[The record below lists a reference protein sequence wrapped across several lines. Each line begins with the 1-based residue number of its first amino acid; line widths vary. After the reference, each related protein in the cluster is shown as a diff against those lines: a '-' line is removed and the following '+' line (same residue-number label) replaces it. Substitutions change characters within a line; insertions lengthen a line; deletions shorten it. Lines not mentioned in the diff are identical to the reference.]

1 MIKFLHTADLHLG
14 KSFHEYSLI
23 EDQAYMLN
31 GLSGL
36 LADPSYNALVISGDV
51 FDRSIP
57 SPEAVELFSGFLG
70 TLKVSRPD
78 LEILIIPGNHDSPVR
93 LGYGKELFAGLGI
106 HIAGEPAEAFKPVMV
121 RAGKECCACFLL
133 PFLYPGS
140 LVPAEDPEAVPKTE
154 SREPGSPETENSG
167 TENPGTEEP
176 GAGGR
181 GPYRSQA
188 ALAEEAAKRLE
199 AARKKAA
206 VEGATSSLLA
216 AHLFCSGG
224 KSSDSERVFLGQTE
238 QTDPNLFSGFDYVA
252 LGHLHRPQKA
262 GKNVWYSG
270 SPLAY
275 SFDEADHQKCFLS
288 VEITGNPGNTKD
300 SGTENYGSENHRER
314 NSVAKESVRCTVKT
328 LPFTPLRPLR
338 RLSGPFEN
346 FLKDKS
352 AALKEA
358 ESCFLEITLSGGSL
372 TENAL
377 PILRQRFPWLLLVR
391 QDEARAAITA
401 EEPVRRT
408 GSRNVLD
415 DFREFLEEI
424 YGEAD
429 NGKLRCF
436 AEILQ
441 NLETP

>member
-57 SPEAVELFSGFLG
+57 SPEAVELFGGFLG
-70 TLKVSRPD
+70 TLKKSRPD

-106 HIAGEPAEAFKPVMV
+106 HIAEAAGEAFRPVLV
-121 RAGKECCACFLL
+121 RAGKESCACFLL

-140 LVPAEDPEAVPKTE
+140 LVPAA
-154 SREPGSPETENSG
+154 ENSG
-167 TENPGTEEP
+167 TENPETGGPGTDGEADRA
-176 GAGGR
+176 AGN
-181 GPYRSQA
+181 PAAYRSQA
-188 ALAEEAAKRLE
+188 ALIGE
-199 AARKKAA
+199 AARRLEDARKQAAA
-206 VEGATSSLLA
+206 VGATSSLLA

-224 KSSDSERVFLGQTE
+224 KSSDSERIFLGQAE
-238 QTDPNLFSGFDYVA
+238 QADPGLFSGFDYVA
-252 LGHLHRPQKA
+252 LGHLHRPQQA
-262 GKNVWYSG
+262 GKNAWYSG

-275 SFDEADHQKCFLS
+275 SFDEADHEKCFLS
-288 VEITGNPGNTKD
+288 VEIGAED
-300 SGTENYGSENHRER
+300 SGGAGER
-314 NSVAKESVRCTVKT
+314 GRTGDSAAKNSGRVTT
-328 LPFTPLRPLR
+328 LPFKPLRPLR
-338 RLSGPFEN
+338 RLSGPFEH
-346 FLKDKS
+346 FLKDRNAS
-352 AALKEA
+352 LAEA
-358 ESCFLEITLSGGSL
+358 EHCFLEITLSGGSL

-377 PILRQRFPWLLLVR
+377 PILRQRFPHLLLVR
-391 QDEARAAITA
+391 QDEARAVITA
-401 EEPVRRT
+401 GEPVRKT
-408 GSRNVLD
+408 GSRNVCD

-429 NGKLRCF
+429 GGKLRSF

-441 NLETP
+441 NLEEA

>member
-70 TLKVSRPD
+70 ALKKSRPD

-93 LGYGKELFAGLGI
+93 LGYGKELFSGLGI
-106 HIAGEPAEAFKPVMV
+106 HIAGEPEQAFKPVMV
-121 RAGKECCACFLL
+121 RAGEESCTCFLL

-140 LVPAEDPEAVPKTE
+140 LVPAAENHKPDEAE
-154 SREPGSPETENSG
+154 SRETETENP
-167 TENPGTEEP
+167 EAE
-176 GAGGR
+176 GR
-181 GPYRSQA
+181 SYRSQA

-199 AARKKAA
+199 AARKKALA
-206 VEGATSSLLA
+206 GGATSSLLV

-224 KSSDSERVFLGQTE
+224 KSSDSERVFLGQAE
-238 QTDPNLFSGFDYVA
+238 LADPGLFSGFDYVA

-262 GKNVWYSG
+262 GKNAWYSG

-288 VEITGNPGNTKD
+288 VEIAGN
-300 SGTENYGSENHRER
+300 SASED
-314 NSVAKESVRCTVKT
+314 SVRCTVKS
-328 LPFTPLRPLR
+328 LPFAPLRPLR
-338 RLSGPFEN
+338 RLSGPFEH

-358 ESCFLEITLSGGSL
+358 ENCFLEITLSGGSL

-377 PILRQRFPWLLLVR
+377 PILRQRFPYLLLVR

-401 EEPVRRT
+401 KEPVRRT

-415 DFREFLEEI
+415 DFGEFLEEI

-429 NGKLRCF
+429 DGKLRCF
-436 AEILQ
+436 AEILHG
-441 NLETP
+441 LEEP

>member
-31 GLSGL
+31 GLAGL

-57 SPEAVELFSGFLG
+57 PPEAIELFGGFLG
-70 TLKVSRPD
+70 TLKKSRPN
-78 LEILIIPGNHDSPVR
+78 LEILIISGNHDSPVR
-93 LGYGKELFAGLGI
+93 LGYGKELFSGLGI
-106 HIAGEPAEAFKPVMV
+106 HIAGEPAGAFKPVMV
-121 RAGKECCACFLL
+121 RAGKESCACFLL

-140 LVPAEDPEAVPKTE
+140 LVPADGGPETE
-154 SREPGSPETENSG
+154 SRKNE
-167 TENPGTEEP
+167 TENPGTD
-176 GAGGR
+176 GSADHAGGAAPGYSGTGGAYR
-181 GPYRSQA
+181 GHA
-188 ALAEEAAKRLE
+188 VEEAAKRLE

-206 VEGATSSLLA
+206 AEGASSSLLA

-224 KSSDSERVFLGQTE
+224 KSSDSERAFLGQAE
-238 QTDPNLFSGFDYVA
+238 QADPDLFSGFDYVA

-262 GKNVWYSG
+262 GKNAWYSG

-288 VEITGNPGNTKD
+288 VEITGD
-300 SGTENYGSENHRER
+300 SGPEDS
-314 NSVAKESVRCTVKT
+314 ARCTVKI
-328 LPFTPLRPLR
+328 LPFAPLRPLR

-377 PILRQRFPWLLLVR
+377 PILRRRFPWLLLVR

-401 EEPVRRT
+401 GEPLRRT

-415 DFREFLEEI
+415 DFGEFLEEI
-424 YGEAD
+424 YGGAD
-429 NGKLRCF
+429 GGKIRCF

-441 NLETP
+441 SLEEP

>member
-23 EDQAYMLN
+23 EDQAFMLN
-31 GLSGL
+31 GLSDL
-36 LADPSYNALVISGDV
+36 LADSSYNALIISGDV

-70 TLKVSRPD
+70 ALKKSRPD

-93 LGYGKELFAGLGI
+93 LGYGKELFSGLGI
-106 HIAGEPAEAFKPVMV
+106 HIAEEPEQAFKPVLV
-121 RAGKECCACFLL
+121 RAGRESCACFLL

-140 LVPAEDPEAVPKTE
+140 LVPAAEDRSPNETGGREA
-154 SREPGSPETENSG
+154 G
-167 TENPGTEEP
+167 TENHENHEIENHKKENPEAE
-176 GAGGR
+176 GR
-181 GPYRSQA
+181 SYRRQA

-199 AARKKAA
+199 AARKKALA
-206 VEGATSSLLA
+206 EGATSSLLA

-224 KSSDSERVFLGQTE
+224 KSSDSERIFLGQAE
-238 QTDPNLFSGFDYVA
+238 QADPGLFSGFDYVA

-262 GKNVWYSG
+262 GKNAWYSG

-288 VEITGNPGNTKD
+288 VEITGD
-300 SGTENYGSENHRER
+300 SGRVASGPENAAED
-314 NSVAKESVRCTVKT
+314 SVRCTVKI
-328 LPFTPLRPLR
+328 LPVVPLRSLR
-338 RLSGPFEN
+338 RLSGPFEF
-346 FLKDKS
+346 FLKDRS

-358 ESCFLEITLSGGSL
+358 ENCFLEITLSGGSL

-377 PILRQRFPWLLLVR
+377 PILRRRFPWLLLVR

-415 DFREFLEEI
+415 DFGEFLEEI

-429 NGKLRCF
+429 GGKLRCF
-436 AEILQ
+436 AEIFHS
-441 NLETP
+441 LEEP

>member
-31 GLSGL
+31 ELSGL
-36 LADPSYNALVISGDV
+36 LADPSCNALVISGDV

-70 TLKVSRPD
+70 KLKASRPD

-93 LGYGKELFAGLGI
+93 LGYGKELFSGLGI
-106 HIAGEPAEAFKPVMV
+106 HIAGEAEQAFKPVIV
-121 RAGKECCACFLL
+121 RAGKESCACFLL

-140 LVPAEDPEAVPKTE
+140 LVPASGTGAESVGEENLQEKTSVPSVPPEETPANPAVPL
-154 SREPGSPETENSG
+154 REMP
-167 TENPGTEEP
+167 
-176 GAGGR
+176 AYR
-181 GPYRSQA
+181 GQA

-199 AARKKAA
+199 TARQKALA
-206 VEGATSSLLA
+206 EGASSSLLA

-224 KSSDSERVFLGQTE
+224 KSSDSERTFLGQAE
-238 QTDPNLFSGFDYVA
+238 QADPGLFSGFDYVA
-252 LGHLHRPQKA
+252 LGHLHRPQKV
-262 GKNVWYSG
+262 GKNAWYPG

-288 VEITGNPGNTKD
+288 VEIAGD
-300 SGTENYGSENHRER
+300 SGGC
-314 NSVAKESVRCTVKT
+314 AVKT
-328 LPFTPLRPLR
+328 LHFSPRRPLR

-346 FLKDKS
+346 FLKDQDAS
-352 AALKEA
+352 LKEA
-358 ESCFLEITLSGGSL
+358 ENCFLEITLSGGSL

-377 PILRQRFPWLLLVR
+377 PILRRRFPFLLSVR
-391 QDEARAAITA
+391 QDEARAAMTA
-401 EEPVRRT
+401 EEPVRKT
-408 GSRNVLD
+408 GSRNILD
-415 DFREFLEEI
+415 DFGEFLEEI
-424 YGEAD
+424 YGKAD
-429 NGKLRCF
+429 GEKLRCF

-441 NLETP
+441 NLKEET

>member
-31 GLSGL
+31 GLSEL

-70 TLKVSRPD
+70 TLKASRPD

-106 HIAGEPAEAFKPVMV
+106 HIAGEPERAFKPVMV

-140 LVPAEDPEAVPKTE
+140 LVPAEDPEAAPQTE
-154 SREPGSPETENSG
+154 SRETGGPETENPETENSG
-167 TENPGTEEP
+167 TENSGAENSGAENSGAEEP
-176 GAGGR
+176 ETGGR
-181 GPYRSQA
+181 GPYRGQA

-206 VEGATSSLLA
+206 AEGASSSLLA

-224 KSSDSERVFLGQTE
+224 KSSDSERIFLGQAE
-238 QTDPNLFSGFDYVA
+238 RADPGLFSGFDYVA

-262 GKNVWYSG
+262 GKNAWYSG

-288 VEITGNPGNTKD
+288 VEITGNP
-300 SGTENYGSENHRER
+300 
-314 NSVAKESVRCTVKT
+314 ARCTVKT
-328 LPFTPLRPLR
+328 LPFAPLRPLR

-358 ESCFLEITLSGGSL
+358 ENCFLEITLSGGSL

-415 DFREFLEEI
+415 DFGEFLEEI

-429 NGKLRCF
+429 GGKLRCF